1 MRRRSEFIWLIH
13 ECGLVLNYA
22 EFGYLVNFPLH
33 ILHELGVIKDYTDI
47 KYIGHISDFNYLLD
61 YC

>member
-1 MRRRSEFIWLIH
+1 MN
-13 ECGLVLNYA
+13 CGLVLNYA

-47 KYIGHISDFNYLLD
+47 KYIGHISDINYLLD